1 MVGIRFIGGMAILAL
16 GLCGHATAGTLYR
29 CEGSADQPTS
39 YSSRQIPGMTCKAIH
54 YDAGRPSRRPSPVAF
69 GYGAGASGGGMTA
82 ASPGATTSGSAGP
95 DLGRTRAA
103 PTAAAPTLAA
113 SVAIPAAPDSAA
125 VHAAA
130 TAPTRVASVG
140 PVPRTVFHT
149 SDDGPVAEPVI
160 PKGVQARVTRGVMYK
175 YTRDGIN
182 TYTNVA
188 PPSSVGAKVLFTYIE
203 TCYACSALPG
213 VNFGSLSL
221 NTTAFEPEIAAAAHA
236 YGVDEWL
243 VRAIIHAESNYN
255 PNAVS
260 NKGAQGL
267 MQLMPAT
274 AARFGV
280 SNAFSAA
287 DNISGGVQYLSFLSR
302 RYNGDVQ
309 LIAAAYNAGER
320 NVDRYG
326 GVPPFAET
334 TRYVARVATL
344 AERYRGGK

>member
-1 MVGIRFIGGMAILAL
+1 MIRDAGIVGAGLLAL
-16 GLCGHATAGTLYR
+16 GLSGHAAAGTLYR
-29 CEGSADQPTS
+29 CDSPDQPTS
-39 YSSRQIPGMTCKAIH
+39 YTSRPVASMSCKAIH
-54 YDAGRPSRRPSPVAF
+54 YDPGRPSRRPAPVAF
-69 GYGAGASGGGMTA
+69 GYGGGSSGGGMTNATSPAANLAATAAPAPA
-82 ASPGATTSGSAGP
+82 ASDPN
-95 DLGRTRAA
+95 
-103 PTAAAPTLAA
+103 LAA
-113 SVAIPAAPDSAA
+113 SVAIPASSDSPS
-125 VHAAA
+125 VRAAA
-130 TAPTRVASVG
+130 SAPTRVASVG
-140 PVPRTVFHT
+140 PAPRTVFRT
-149 SDDGPVAEPVI
+149 SEDGPLTAPEI

-175 YTRDGIN
+175 YSRDGIN

-188 PPSSVGAKVLFTYIE
+188 PPAAVGAKVLFTYIE
-203 TCYACSALPG
+203 TCYACGALPG

-221 NTTAFEPEIAAAAHA
+221 NTNAFEPEIAAAAHA

-280 SNAFSAA
+280 ANAFAAA
-287 DNISGGVQYLSFLSR
+287 DNINGGVQYLAFLSK

-326 GVPPFAET
+326 GIPPFAET

>member
-1 MVGIRFIGGMAILAL
+1 MVAL
-16 GLCGHATAGTLYR
+16 GLCGPAAAGTLYR
-29 CEGSADQPTS
+29 CVGGADEPTS
-39 YSSRQIPGMTCKAIH
+39 YTSR
-54 YDAGRPSRRPSPVAF
+54 PVAGKACKPISYVAPRVARPAPVAY
-69 GYGAGASGGGMTA
+69 GYGPGAGAASAPVTA
-82 ASPGATTSGSAGP
+82 TSLAPGAPTPAGE
-95 DLGRTRAA
+95 A
-103 PTAAAPTLAA
+103 P
-113 SVAIPAAPDSAA
+113 SVAIPAASGAPA
-125 VHAAA
+125 VRAVA
-130 TAPTRVASVG
+130 TAPTRAAATGSASRV
-140 PVPRTVFHT
+140 VFRT
-149 SDDGPVAEPVI
+149 SDDGPLEAPAI
-160 PKGVQARVTRGVMYK
+160 PPGVQARVTRGTMYK

-188 PPSSVGAKVLFTYIE
+188 PPSGVGARVLFTYIE
-203 TCYACSALPG
+203 TCFACGALPG
-213 VNFGSLSL
+213 VNFGRIGL
-221 NTTAFEPEIAAAAHA
+221 NTVAFEPEISAAARA

-280 SNAFSAA
+280 GNAFAAA
-287 DNISGGVQYLSFLSR
+287 DNINGGVQYLAFLSR
-302 RYNGDVQ
+302 RYNGDVR

-334 TRYVARVATL
+334 MRYVQRVGVL
-344 AERYRGGK
+344 AQRYQAGR

>member
-1 MVGIRFIGGMAILAL
+1 MIRGGTGAMMAMLAL
-16 GLCGHATAGTLYR
+16 GLCGPAAAGTLYR
-29 CEGSADQPTS
+29 CVGGADDPVSYTS
-39 YSSRQIPGMTCKAIH
+39 R
-54 YDAGRPSRRPSPVAF
+54 PVAGKACKPISYVGGRATRPAPVAY
-69 GYGAGASGGGMTA
+69 GYGPGARPAETAPGAAPPVLADGALAPSVPIPVAAGAPA
-82 ASPGATTSGSAGP
+82 VQAVAS
-95 DLGRTRAA
+95 
-103 PTAAAPTLAA
+103 
-113 SVAIPAAPDSAA
+113 
-125 VHAAA
+125 
-130 TAPTRVASVG
+130 APTRTPAAGGSRV
-140 PVPRTVFHT
+140 VFRT
-149 SDDGPVAEPVI
+149 SDDGPLAAPPV
-160 PKGVQARVTRGVMYK
+160 PPGVQARVTRGTMYK

-188 PPSSVGAKVLFTYIE
+188 PPSSVGARVLFTYIE
-203 TCYACSALPG
+203 TCYACGALPG
-213 VNFGSLSL
+213 VNFGRIGL
-221 NTTAFEPEIAAAAHA
+221 NTVAYEAEISAAAKA

-280 SNAFSAA
+280 ANAFAAA
-287 DNISGGVQYLSFLSR
+287 DNINGGVQYLSFLAR
-302 RYNGDVQ
+302 RYNGDVK

-334 TRYVARVATL
+334 TRYVERVAQL
-344 AERYRGGK
+344 AQRYQAGR